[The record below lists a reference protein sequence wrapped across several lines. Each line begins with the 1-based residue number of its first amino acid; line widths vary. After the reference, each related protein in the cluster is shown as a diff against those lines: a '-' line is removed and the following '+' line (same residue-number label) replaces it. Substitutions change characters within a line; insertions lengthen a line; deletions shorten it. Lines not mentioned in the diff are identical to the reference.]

1 MPRNRH
7 RFQTPPPADP
17 IAAARDSSLVFRLN
31 IGFFLR
37 QLGVF
42 LVMDLLLLALASLG
56 LFAYA
61 ENRCAD
67 VAALVSQRG
76 VPSEDALS
84 WMEASDYTITPL
96 ADQKGYIGAPVL
108 RVVDQPQSRQRQQKQ
123 VHYQEN
129 AQLPEEKARI
139 QPEGQG
145 GVPGGG
151 NGVLRRRGLEF
162 MVLSGHSGHLL
173 RV

>member
-42 LVMDLLLLALASLG
+42 LVMDLLLLALASFG

-76 VPSEDALS
+76 VPTQETLA

-96 ADQKGYIGAPVL
+96 DREPCGETTVGSTLLFPHRQETRGDGAPGISASIT
-108 RVVDQPQSRQRQQKQ
+108 P
-123 VHYQEN
+123 
-129 AQLPEEKARI
+129 
-139 QPEGQG
+139 
-145 GVPGGG
+145 
-151 NGVLRRRGLEF
+151 
-162 MVLSGHSGHLL
+162 LSCPIAASPTPSQWIPPRSSPACTG
-173 RV
+173 REW